1 MCLEVSVGVPKAFC
15 GAGYLRTALFMCS
28 IKVPPCKQ
36 RGVGG
41 VSVQLSAQ
49 KRLEEVEN
57 VYQVSRFILKF
68 SANVGLDLIVYPQ
81 LSQCEMVLVVA
92 T

>member
-1 MCLEVSVGVPKAFC
+1 ML
-15 GAGYLRTALFMCS
+15 
-28 IKVPPCKQ
+28 
-36 RGVGG
+36 RGVSGGPQGLLWSRLSSDSTLHVFHQSAPMQAARGGGG